1 MALDDGA
8 CANALNSS
16 YNSVKID
23 QSQDYLKILNKTLDA
38 YSQMADTSNKNIVI
52 LTSAGTLDIKR
63 KEPKEQTLEVA
74 TKYMG
79 YWALCIAPIGVANTV
94 AMGGVVTSV
103 SNDATSYIMPLK
115 NDLDELA
122 RTASPGDNYKKFTK
136 LLFDYA
142 KKVQWT
148 VIETYVNPTTG
159 NPMTITFTES
169 VS

>member
-1 MALDDGA
+1 MLDDGA
-8 CANALNSS
+8 CANALNTS
-16 YNSVKID
+16 YTSVKLD
-23 QSQDYLKILNKTLDA
+23 QSQDYLKILNKTLDL
-38 YSQMADTSNKNIVI
+38 YCQMADVSNKNITIV
-52 LTSAGTLDIKR
+52 TSAGSMNIKR

-74 TKYMG
+74 TKFMT
-79 YWALCIAPIGVANTV
+79 YWAIMIATIGVPNTV
-94 AMGGVVTSV
+94 ANGGTIVSVV
-103 SNDATSYIMPLK
+103 NDAASYIPSLK

-148 VIETYVNPTTG
+148 VTETYPDPNSGTPV
-159 NPMTITFTES
+159 TIIFTEN

>member
-1 MALDDGA
+1 MLDDAA
-8 CANALNSS
+8 CANALNTS

-38 YSQMADTSNKNIVI
+38 YTQMADTSNKNIVI

-63 KEPKEQTLEVA
+63 KEPKDQTLEVA
-74 TKYMG
+74 TKYMT
-79 YWALCIAPIGVANTV
+79 YIAIMITTGGVPNTV
-94 AMGGVVTSV
+94 AMGGAITSV
-103 SNDATSYIMPLK
+103 SNDAASYIMPLK

-142 KKVQWT
+142 KKVKWT
-148 VIETYVNPTTG
+148 VVETYPDPSSGTPVS
-159 NPMTITFTES
+159 ITFTES
-169 VS
+169 IS